1 MSSQM
6 PRQPQSVLAGKIC
19 PVERTTSPNNLFFAA
34 RSRDRGRPAPQFA
47 AYRPRWTSRR
57 LHLGAKTRGADAQR
71 ALRLDRAVREGE
83 GGSGRV
89 SFLSCIG
96 FSGGAFFRGEMA
108 SEDDQ
113 TTRRL
118 SAEIVGHARAFRE
131 SVARSPPRPVKLHV
145 SSDDEDADLRSPL
158 EHDQRS
164 TGSTAGSSG
173 DSLSYLCATTIE
185 VGHGRSSTAQVQ
197 SDCSSMAGSSGPQ
210 R

>member
-1 MSSQM
+1 M
-6 PRQPQSVLAGKIC
+6 
-19 PVERTTSPNNLFFAA
+19 
-34 RSRDRGRPAPQFA
+34 
-47 AYRPRWTSRR
+47 
-57 LHLGAKTRGADAQR
+57 
-71 ALRLDRAVREGE
+71 REGE

-173 DSLSYLCATTIE
+173 LWNRDDDELVSNAQCRGGIGVLLDSMVEEIIDDIVTERLSNVYNTLGPSASEYGGTQTKDDPFAYNGRPSGAIRL
-185 VGHGRSSTAQVQ
+185 GHNRRDLYDVEEEENANG
-197 SDCSSMAGSSGPQ
+197 CGC
-210 R
+210 